1 MLLHQARPLQ
11 GLFNPDSHGA
21 MDARSK
27 IALLS
32 AAVATV
38 FALCG
43 CAGSRELH
51 ALPSSAFDEQI
62 SRAVPIGMSMS
73 EAQYFL
79 VSRGYRCFRGAGSNP
94 RPLVACVSRRRT
106 FGRLTPK
113 DWQIKLYYD
122 ANDRVIDI
130 VTSVYPAY
138 DWRIS

>member
-1 MLLHQARPLQ
+1 MNVQ
-11 GLFNPDSHGA
+11 
-21 MDARSK
+21 SK

-32 AAVATV
+32 AAATV

-62 SRAVPIGMSMS
+62 SQAVPIGTSIS
-73 EAQYFL
+73 EAQGL
-79 VSRGYRCFRGAGSNP
+79 LISKGYRCFRGEGSDP
-94 RPLVACVSRRRT
+94 RPLIACVSRART
-106 FGRLTPK
+106 LGKLTPK